1 MNRNKALLLFLL
13 LASFCLAACS
23 GPTTVCTVNCGG
35 GGSAT
40 VSFTLVADTLPANPS
55 ILSFKVTIGRI
66 TLTPTTGT
74 AQTFTPNPAL
84 VVDLMRLQ
92 SDTAFLGTLT
102 NVPSGSYTVQLS
114 LSSPVITFLNDT
126 SSTITAN
133 GATCLSTQ
141 VCTAT
146 LSAVGTP
153 TISSFTFNATTSG
166 LQGIEIDF
174 KLNNAIS
181 LSSGTLSVNFNPS
194 SPNPGVFTAFTLP
207 RTNANLGTNQLE
219 LIEDFTGV
227 VGISGSTITITSP
240 TRGVLSATVTSSSFF
255 DQSPV
260 PTNLC
265 PSAPNN
271 CAAAGQIA
279 SVDAF
284 LKSDGTFELKEF
296 EPLNAT
302 QQDFVEGT
310 VYAVNGLTQFSLVV
324 TDKVKPAT
332 NSLIGGLNTGDLL
345 TVNIPI
351 ATIQPFFVDTKG
363 LAVPAGSLGLFQG
376 QADTSAIHPGQT
388 VSVHVTTFTAATPT
402 TIAIATA
409 DTVTLRWSR
418 LFATPTG
425 TSTSTVV
432 NVNSVP
438 SYFNITPA
446 SVFPTQVFSGT
457 LGADG
462 VTNLDGIPGSA
473 ASVNA
478 NPPVPP
484 VGLRVLYLENS
495 SNSAQFPFM
504 AAKIRQH

>member
-40 VSFTLVADTLPANPS
+40 VSFTLVADTLPANQS
-55 ILSFKVTIGRI
+55 ILSFKVTIDRI

-102 NVPSGSYTVQLS
+102 NVPSGSYTVQVS
-114 LSSPVITFLNDT
+114 LSSPEITFLNDT

-166 LQGIEIDF
+166 LQGIELDF
-174 KLNNAIS
+174 NLKNAIS

-240 TRGVLSATVTSSSFF
+240 TRGALTAVSASNSFF
-255 DQSPV
+255 DPSPDGSIC
-260 PTNLC
+260 PTSSTFLTC
-265 PSAPNN
+265 VK
-271 CAAAGQIA
+271 AGQIA

-284 LKSDGTFELKEF
+284 LKLGGTLELKEF

-302 QQDFVEGT
+302 QQDFVEG
-310 VYAVNGLTQFSLVV
+310 VVEAVNTPTQFTVAV
-324 TDKVKPAT
+324 TDKV
-332 NSLIGGLNTGDLL
+332 
-345 TVNIPI
+345 
-351 ATIQPFFVDTKG
+351 Q
-363 LAVPAGSLGLFQG
+363 
-376 QADTSAIHPGQT
+376 
-388 VSVHVTTFTAATPT
+388 
-402 TIAIATA
+402 
-409 DTVTLRWSR
+409 
-418 LFATPTG
+418 
-425 TSTSTVV
+425 
-432 NVNSVP
+432 
-438 SYFNITPA
+438 
-446 SVFPTQVFSGT
+446 
-457 LGADG
+457 
-462 VTNLDGIPGSA
+462 
-473 ASVNA
+473 
-478 NPPVPP
+478 
-484 VGLRVLYLENS
+484 
-495 SNSAQFPFM
+495 
-504 AAKIRQH
+504 